1 MRAILLARRIPGGA
15 AEDVES
21 GAFQVIE
28 EHRPMGTFIEL
39 VASDGHTLSAYRAEP
54 AGKPRGSYDAP
65 SAKLARERTLAF
77 FREHLG

>member
-1 MRAILLARRIPGGA
+1 
-15 AEDVES
+15 
-21 GAFQVIE
+21 
-28 EHRPMGTFIEL
+28 MGTFIEL

-54 AGKPRGSYDAP
+54 AGKPRGSYDDDAS

>member
-1 MRAILLARRIPGGA
+1 
-15 AEDVES
+15 
-21 GAFQVIE
+21 
-28 EHRPMGTFIEL
+28 MGTFIEL